1 MKKSISTK
9 VCCFLVSLLRG
20 ISQVILQKNAL
31 SGAFFLFG
39 VAVNSITMAIG
50 VLVGVISSTIF
61 AHIKHYPVNDIEE
74 GLFGYNG
81 ALIGVVIFSLYAPSS
96 LTVFLIIAGS
106 ALTVLIMR
114 LMMIHFPLPAYTA
127 PYIMVIWVIW
137 AMAPALNLEPATTSM
152 SEKISTWGIFEGIGQ
167 IIFQNNAITGACFL
181 LGIFISNKLHALWGI
196 IGGLFATL
204 LAELISLST
213 TLILAGIFGYNA
225 SLCAIALT
233 SRSKLWFVPLS
244 GSVLT
249 VPIAIAL
256 MGIDLIILTA
266 PFVISSWTILLLT
279 RNSSLNY

>member
-31 SGAFFLFG
+31 SGALFLFG

-81 ALIGVVIFSLYAPSS
+81 ALIGVVVFSLYAPSS

-127 PYIMVIWVIW
+127 PYILVIWVIW
-137 AMAPALNLEPATTSM
+137 AMAPALNLEPAITSM

-204 LAELISLST
+204 LAELLSLST

-233 SRSKLWFVPLS
+233 SRSKLWFAPLV
-244 GSVLT
+244 GSALT
-249 VPIAIAL
+249 VPIAMAFINA
-256 MGIDLIILTA
+256 GIIVLTA
-266 PFVISSWTILLLT
+266 PFVLSSWAILLLKK
-279 RNSSLNY
+279 RFSLTY